1 MGWKICCAATLALS
15 LAACGAAKLR
25 PSAPPGG
32 AAPQPP
38 STPADVYR
46 IDPAHSELRVLVYR
60 AGPLAALG
68 HDHAIVNR
76 TIGGWVQFGGAAAAA
91 SFSLT
96 VPAAGFIVDDAAVRR
111 DEGPQFAE
119 ETPEDAKAGTLRNM
133 LSPAV
138 LDAGRF
144 PAISIRSVAVTE
156 ARGAFEATLSVNVA
170 GHDSTLVVPF
180 SLERSSGRLTASGA
194 FTLRQSELGLIPFSV
209 FLGALRVQDEMRV
222 KFNLVAVAGGQGAG
236 G

>member
-1 MGWKICCAATLALS
+1 MVWKSCCAATLALS

-25 PSAPPGG
+25 PSTPPGG

-38 STPADVYR
+38 PTPAGVYR

-60 AGPLAALG
+60 AGPMAALG
-68 HDHAIVNR
+68 HDHVIVNR
-76 TIGGWVQFGGAAAAA
+76 TIGGWVQLGGAAAAA
-91 SFSLT
+91 SFSLS
-96 VPAAGFIVDDAAVRR
+96 VPVAGFIVDDAAARR

-119 ETPEDAKAGTLRNM
+119 EISEDAKAGTLRNM

-156 ARGAFEATLSVNVA
+156 ARGAFEAKLSVNVA
-170 GHDSTLVVPF
+170 GHDSTLVAPF
-180 SLERSSGRLTASGA
+180 SLERTSGRLTASGA
-194 FTLRQSELGLIPFSV
+194 LTLRQSELGLIPYSV
-209 FLGALRVQDEMRV
+209 FLGALRVQDEMHV
-222 KFNLVAVAGGQGAG
+222 KFNLVAVAGG
-236 G
+236 